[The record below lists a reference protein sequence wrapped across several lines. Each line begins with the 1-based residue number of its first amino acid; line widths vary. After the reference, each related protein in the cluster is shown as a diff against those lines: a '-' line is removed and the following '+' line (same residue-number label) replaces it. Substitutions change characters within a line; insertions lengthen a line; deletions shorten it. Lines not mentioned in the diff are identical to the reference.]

1 MYITTSRNP
10 SNNTKEFSKKICF
23 FLGIYG
29 KYENRGRKSIEDVV
43 NRAKKLGHSE
53 ILIISETNN
62 RPSSISKIKIFG
74 EKWFW
79 KEEIKFNGYT
89 YKEKNSEKKN
99 NEKDKFEVL
108 VCMDLRKIFEIE
120 MPISDFFSE
129 ITYDKKNKKIKFVYK
144 NKSLTLNGV
153 EIC

>member
-89 YKEKNSEKKN
+89 YKEKNSEEKN